1 MPDWDEDSFRLNWNL
16 EGVLVATREQA
27 AQRWTPTLFMACR
40 WHVAMMKQLDVPDVS
55 YVGKF
60 RGGVGLRRIG
70 VHVDGVFGTHP
81 SRVGRELRVFEDRL
95 QEVVAALDE
104 RYAPTAALDPDGVLA
119 VIHVAAWAHSEWVRI
134 HPFANGNGRIA
145 RNWSNFI
152 FMRYGLPPL
161 VRGRPRPEGDYA
173 PACERAM
180 FGDWEAM
187 VPVFIEMAAAMLDDS
202 DSGSDSEKAGA
213 ADQPPSP

>member
-1 MPDWDEDSFRLNWNL
+1 MSGLLPDWDQDSEQLLWNL
-16 EGVLVATREQA
+16 RDLQLTTRNQA
-27 AQRWTPTLFMACR
+27 VRRQRPSLHMASR
-40 WHVAMMKQLDVPDVS
+40 WHWGMMKGLAVPKTS
-55 YVGKF
+55 YIGRF
-60 RGGVGLRRIG
+60 RGDSGLKRVAVR
-70 VHVDGVFGTHP
+70 VDRLFGTHP
-81 SRVGRELRVFEDRL
+81 ARVWSELRDFQDRL
-95 QEVVAALDE
+95 HQVVAALDE
-104 RYAPTAALDPDGVLA
+104 RYAPTAVLDPDGVSA

-161 VRGRPRPEGDYA
+161 VRGRPRPEGGYA

-187 VPVFIEMAAAMLDDS
+187 VPVFIEMAAAMLD
-202 DSGSDSEKAGA
+202 GSEKAGA
-213 ADQPPSP
+213 DDQPPSP

>member
-1 MPDWDEDSFRLNWNL
+1 VSNWDEDSERLQWNL
-16 EGVLVATREQA
+16 GDVLRAAREQA
-27 AQRWTPTLFMACR
+27 VRRWTPSLFMASR
-40 WHVAMMKQLDVPDVS
+40 WHIAMMKRLTVPNAE

-60 RGGVGLRRIG
+60 RGNPGLECVGVR
-70 VHVDGVFGTHP
+70 VEGVFGTHP
-81 SRVGRELRVFEDRL
+81 SRVAAELRDFEYRL

-104 RYAPTAALDPDGVLA
+104 RYAPSAVLDPDGVSA

-134 HPFANGNGRIA
+134 HPFANGNGRTA
-145 RNWSNFI
+145 RLWSNFI

-173 PACERAM
+173 SACERAM

-187 VPVFIEMAAAMLDDS
+187 VPVFIEMAAAVVNEGVASTMS
-202 DSGSDSEKAGA
+202 